1 MSINR
6 GMDKEHVYCYEHKGE
21 GISLSYSFAWIYA
34 QEWDCRIIQRVAKV
48 SDVLLTI
55 EWLQST

>member
-1 MSINR
+1 M
-6 GMDKEHVYCYEHKGE
+6 YCHEHKGA
-21 GISLSYSFAWIYA
+21 GIFLNYSFAWIYA